1 MSEHAE
7 PVINLH
13 ITVPQIALPL
23 SKRRR
28 QQAGDQQHST
38 EQVRIVPLGSSD
50 QQHER
55 TSSDMPLTVQKE
67 RFHLFQIKDIPAQ
80 GRTLL
85 LQVLR
90 RYPVENQQAQ
100 GERSEQG
107 EQLRVSD
114 ELALTIEVRRSSDL
128 FTSSEPSQPSQA
140 EHTTSI
146 SPMLVPGL
154 NAVVIF
160 LDENG
165 IPTNYSID
173 GAKS

>member
-1 MSEHAE
+1 MSEYAE

-28 QQAGDQQHST
+28 QLAGDQQHSP
-38 EQVRIVPLGSSD
+38 EQVRIVPLGSD

-55 TSSDMPLTVQKE
+55 TGSDMPLAVQKE

-85 LQVLR
+85 LQILR
-90 RYPVENQQAQ
+90 RYPVGNQQAQ
-100 GERSEQG
+100 GERSEQS
-107 EQLRVSD
+107 EQLRLSD

-128 FTSSEPSQPSQA
+128 FTSSEPSEPPQA

-154 NAVVIF
+154 NTVVIF

>member
-13 ITVPQIALPL
+13 ITVPQFALPL

-28 QQAGDQQHST
+28 QLAGDQQHSR
-38 EQVRIVPLGSSD
+38 EQVRIVPLGSD

-55 TSSDMPLTVQKE
+55 TGSDMPLTVQKE

-100 GERSEQG
+100 GERSEQS

-114 ELALTIEVRRSSDL
+114 ELTLTVEIRRSSDL
-128 FTSSEPSQPSQA
+128 STSSEPSQPSQA

-146 SPMLVPGL
+146 PPTFVPGL
-154 NAVVIF
+154 NTVVIF

>member
-1 MSEHAE
+1 MSEYAE

-28 QQAGDQQHST
+28 QPAGDQQHST
-38 EQVRIVPLGSSD
+38 EQVRIVPLGSD

-55 TSSDMPLTVQKE
+55 TGSDMPLTAQKE

-85 LQVLR
+85 LQILR
-90 RYPVENQQAQ
+90 RYPVGNQQAQ
-100 GERSEQG
+100 GERSEQS
-107 EQLRVSD
+107 EQLRLSD